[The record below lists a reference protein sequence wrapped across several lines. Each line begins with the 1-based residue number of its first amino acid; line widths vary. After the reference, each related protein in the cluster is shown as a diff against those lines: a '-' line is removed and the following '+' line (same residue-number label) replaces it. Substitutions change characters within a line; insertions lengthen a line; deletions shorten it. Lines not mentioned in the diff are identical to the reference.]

1 MKLKALLAICVSL
14 LSLPTSALELMKW
27 ERIPLQIP
35 LNVGQERIVFVDK
48 NVRVG
53 FPPSLSGKL
62 RVQSSGGSVYLS
74 ASEPFSSTRLQLQD
88 VENGEVILLDISAVE
103 GKSVREPVQVV
114 YAGEVSSVSTNDNA
128 KVSGSSNKASHPS
141 SSRESAD
148 KAERHS
154 PVSSVPVPVLLTRY
168 AAQSLYAPLRTVE
181 PVPGIGT
188 VSLKLPSPITTLFP
202 SEPVVAVPLAGW
214 RLNNFSV
221 IALQIRNTSF
231 GKVILDPRR
240 LQGRFVSATFQHRWL
255 GNAGTPEDTTVAYLV
270 IDGQPESAFLPEP
283 VIPAKPVKS
292 TSRGV
297 TK

>member
-1 MKLKALLAICVSL
+1 
-14 LSLPTSALELMKW
+14 MKW

-128 KVSGSSNKASHPS
+128 KVSSSSNKASHPS

-221 IALQIRNTSF
+221 IALQVRNTSS
-231 GKVILDPRR
+231 GSKVILDPRR

-283 VIPAKPVKS
+283 VLPAKPVKS

>member
-1 MKLKALLAICVSL
+1 
-14 LSLPTSALELMKW
+14 MKW

-221 IALQIRNTSF
+221 IALQVRNTSS
-231 GKVILDPRR
+231 GSKVILDPRR

-283 VIPAKPVKS
+283 VLPAKPVKS

>member
-1 MKLKALLAICVSL
+1 MKALLAICVSL
-14 LSLPTSALELMKW
+14 LSLPISALELMKW

-128 KVSGSSNKASHPS
+128 KVSSSSNKASHPS

-221 IALQIRNTSF
+221 IALQVRNTSS
-231 GKVILDPRR
+231 GSKVILDPRR

-283 VIPAKPVKS
+283 VLPAKPVKS